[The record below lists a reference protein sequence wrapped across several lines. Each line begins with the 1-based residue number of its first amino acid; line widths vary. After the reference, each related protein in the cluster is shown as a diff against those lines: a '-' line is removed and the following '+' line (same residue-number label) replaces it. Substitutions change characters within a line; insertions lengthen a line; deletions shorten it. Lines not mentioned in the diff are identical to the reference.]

1 MSGRV
6 VNVPQHQTSYNTS
19 KSGVDQLTKSL
30 AVEWAELGVRVNA
43 VAPGY
48 FLSDMTRQFTE
59 SNPEL
64 AERWRAMIPA
74 GRMGEPQDLDGLVV
88 FLCSDASS
96 YIVGQSIVIDGAYTA
111 I

>member
-6 VNVPQHQTSYNTS
+6 VNVPQHQTSYNAS
-19 KSGVDQLTKSL
+19 KAAVDQLTKSL

-43 VAPGY
+43 IAPGY

-64 AERWRAMIPA
+64 AERWRGMIPA
-74 GRMGEPQDLDGLVV
+74 GRMGEPSDLDGLVA

-111 I
+111 V